1 MVYGIGLDIGGTKV
15 AAGIVSS
22 DGEVLF
28 KKTVPTP
35 EMGKEEILTLVKT
48 IILEL
53 IEWADSHKVR
63 LEGIGIGTAGQVDFN
78 KRKVI
83 SGTPNIQN
91 WNGVNLQEEI
101 TVYTDLPVFV
111 DNDVNVLALAEHRF
125 GAAQGYQEVICLALG
140 TGIGGGILT
149 KGELIRGAWGGGAE
163 LGHMSID
170 IHGEACNCGLR
181 GCLETY
187 ASGTWIAKRMQKA
200 REEKG
205 LPTNVTSRD
214 VFLLYQNGDLLATQ
228 VIETMIHGLSYGI
241 VNLIHLF
248 NPQVVV
254 LGGGVM
260 SKGQWII
267 DLVNKKISTMGM
279 RSLVDSVE
287 LKLSELENDSG
298 LIGAAMQAWL
308 YNKKA

>member
-15 AAGIVSS
+15 AAGIVGSE
-22 DGEVLF
+22 GEVLF

-35 EMGKEEILTLVKT
+35 EMGKEEILILLKT

-53 IEWADSHKVR
+53 IEWADSHKIK
-63 LEGIGIGTAGQVDFN
+63 LDGIGIGTAGQVHFYEG
-78 KRKVI
+78 KVI
-83 SGTPNIQN
+83 SGTPNIKD
-91 WNGVNLQEEI
+91 WNGVNLRENI
-101 TVYTDLPVFV
+101 ATYTDLPVFV
-111 DNDVNVLALAEHRF
+111 DNDVNVLALAESVF
-125 GAAQGYQEVICLALG
+125 GTAKGHKEVICLALG
-140 TGIGGGILT
+140 TGIGGGILSN
-149 KGELIRGAWGGGAE
+149 GELHRGVWGGGAE

-170 IHGEACNCGLR
+170 INGETCNCGLK

-187 ASGTWIAKRMQKA
+187 ASGTWIGKRMQMA
-200 REEKG
+200 RQELG
-205 LPTNVTSRD
+205 LSTDVTSRD
-214 VFLLYQNGDLLATQ
+214 VFALYRQKDPIAKQ
-228 VIETMIHGLSYGI
+228 VIQTMIHGLSYGI

-260 SKGQWII
+260 NEGQWII
-267 DLVNKKISTMGM
+267 DLVQEEINTMGM
-279 RSLVDSVE
+279 RSLVDNVE
-287 LKLSELENDSG
+287 IKISELENESG